1 MSTSLR
7 APLILASQ
15 SPRRIALLEQ
25 VGLRVDEIKPMDID
39 ETPFKNENPA
49 RLASRLASQK
59 ALAALVSMQQQGNLP
74 QHYYI
79 LAADTVVARGR
90 IILPKPE
97 NMEEAKTALMM
108 LSGRTHK
115 VFTSVALLNAE
126 SDKPKQKNVETRI
139 RFKRLSKSEIEDY
152 IASGE
157 WRGKAG
163 GYAIQGYAASFVQQI
178 IGSYTAVVGL
188 PIHETM
194 NLLNGVGYPI
204 RQHWR

>member
-59 ALAALVSMQQQGNLP
+59 ALAALVSMQQHGNLH